1 MRFAPLHML
10 GLGYME
16 KNTGQS
22 FVIVDDD
29 PLIATTM
36 QALLSDDGHTV
47 VVITSGKEALDKIPG
62 IAPDCVLLDLMM
74 PGIDG
79 FTVIQELA
87 KDKRLADTR
96 YIVVSAKSYEFDRQQ
111 AFRHGAHGYVIKPI
125 NPNTFVERV
134 TRILGDHMNLSFWGC
149 RGTLPVPGQGTV
161 RYGGNTSCVSVE
173 FPRGE
178 LFIFDAGSG
187 IKALSNH
194 LLQQDRKR
202 IEGKIFISHPHW
214 DHINSLP
221 FFVPLYMQGNEFEV
235 LGAQHGDLTMR
246 QIASAQ
252 MEGVYFP
259 ITLKEFGARV
269 YFHDLRE
276 ETLEIDNVTVSTM
289 LLSHPGVC
297 LGYRIDYGGRSI
309 CYITD
314 NEMFLEDS
322 EFHNPHYEEKL
333 ANFVRGCDV
342 LITDSTYTDEE
353 YVSKVGW
360 GHSCISKVAKLAHA
374 GEVKNLALFHHDPDQ
389 DDDDIDAKLETAQKL
404 LKDMESGTLCTAP
417 KEGDNIR
424 V

>member
-1 MRFAPLHML
+1 MA
-10 GLGYME
+10 
-16 KNTGQS
+16 KNGVHS

-29 PLIATTM
+29 PTM
-36 QALLSDDGHTV
+36 AQAMEALLTKDGHKVTI
-47 VVITSGKEALDKIPG
+47 ITSGKEAMDQIPN

-79 FTVIQELA
+79 FSVVQKLT
-87 KDKRLADTR
+87 KDDRLANTR
-96 YIVVSAKSYEFDRQQ
+96 YIIVSAKAYEFDRQQ
-111 AFRHGAHGYVIKPI
+111 AFRHGAHGYLIKPI
-125 NPNTFVERV
+125 NPNTFTEQVI
-134 TRILGDHMNLSFWGC
+134 RILGDHMNLSFWGC
-149 RGTLPVPGQGTV
+149 RGTLPVPGEGSL
-161 RYGGNTSCVSVE
+161 RYGGNTSCVSIE
-173 FPRGE
+173 FPRDE

-194 LLQQDRKR
+194 LMQQKRKR
-202 IEGKIFISHPHW
+202 IDGKIFISHPHW

-221 FFVPLYMQGNEFEV
+221 FFVPLYMQGNEIEI

-259 ITLKEFGARV
+259 ITLKEFAARV
-269 YFHDLRE
+269 YFRDLRE
-276 ETLEIDNVTVSTM
+276 EVLDIGNVTVSTM

-297 LGYRIDYGGRSI
+297 LGYRVDYGGRSI

-314 NEMFLEDS
+314 NEMFLDDS
-322 EFHNPHYEEKL
+322 EFYNPHYEAKL

-342 LITDSTYTDEE
+342 LITDSTYSDAE

-374 GEVKNLALFHHDPDQ
+374 GDVKQLFLFHHDPDQ
-389 DDDDIDAKLETAQKL
+389 TDDDIDVKLETTQKL
-404 LKDMESGTLCTAP
+404 LNDMGSSTKCIAP
-417 KEGDNIR
+417 QEGNMFEL
-424 V
+424 